1 MDRHT
6 CEYPSRNDTK
16 GLESTSRVFGSDFK
30 RLVDKV
36 FGVQTRSYTSLSV
49 YVYVCVCVYRSIEN
63 GEDCGCY
70 HRKGKQT
77 YPELNVG
84 VGENTI

>member
-6 CEYPSRNDTK
+6 CEYPSRNDAK

-36 FGVQTRSYTSLSV
+36 FGVQTRSYTSLSPCMCM
-49 YVYVCVCVYRSIEN
+49 YVCVCIDPSRMGKIAGATIERGN
-63 GEDCGCY
+63 K
-70 HRKGKQT
+70 RIQ
-77 YPELNVG
+77 N
-84 VGENTI
+84 